1 MTDRKLTQYERFYP
15 YLRIL
20 AKFGLLIAAGLLV
33 VWMIWGNR
41 YSSMQAS
48 ELRFSE
54 VQLQKFDNNIFAT
67 AQVVPK
73 QSIILSTA
81 IEGRANRVFVEAGQF
96 LSKNQI
102 VATLENPQY
111 AMQVLEQETRL
122 LQQTDNVLQAQLALQ
137 ALDQEQLREIKD
149 LELRLSNVD
158 DDLARNQEFLH
169 KGIVSESQ
177 YRRWEREKLN
187 LEQTLDARSTN
198 YAAQRKLLVRQIEDL
213 EDSVNEIRNQIELA
227 GAALESLT
235 IRSSIDGVLT
245 SLDIKVGEVISPGKE
260 IGSVDNL
267 GDVFLKS
274 PVDEYFLP
282 TLVKGSNVSILEG
295 ENIYQGVL
303 TDIGKNIVEGAVEAR
318 IEFIDFVPDGLAKG
332 QSFAIRI
339 NTGISREALGL
350 PKDDFYSTSKDQQ
363 VYVVNAE
370 DRVASLKNVS
380 LRDAGSEQ
388 LEVLSGLREGDLV
401 IVSSYAEMQP
411 RAKIRLR
418 GKLRP

>member
-1 MTDRKLTQYERFYP
+1 VTDRKLTQYERFYP

-198 YAAQRKLLVRQIEDL
+198 YAAQRKLLVRQIFTKAYSQTLGRTLWKAQSRPESNL
-213 EDSVNEIRNQIELA
+213 SISFRM
-227 GAALESLT
+227 ALRKASPLRFALT
-235 IRSSIDGVLT
+235 P
-245 SLDIKVGEVISPGKE
+245 EF
-260 IGSVDNL
+260 L
-267 GDVFLKS
+267 GRRLGCPRTIFI
-274 PVDEYFLP
+274 P
-282 TLVKGSNVSILEG
+282 LV
-295 ENIYQGVL
+295 
-303 TDIGKNIVEGAVEAR
+303 
-318 IEFIDFVPDGLAKG
+318 
-332 QSFAIRI
+332 RI
-339 NTGISREALGL
+339 NRSM
-350 PKDDFYSTSKDQQ
+350 
-363 VYVVNAE
+363 
-370 DRVASLKNVS
+370 
-380 LRDAGSEQ
+380 
-388 LEVLSGLREGDLV
+388 
-401 IVSSYAEMQP
+401 SSMRRTE
-411 RAKIRLR
+411 
-418 GKLRP
+418 